1 MDVDAVDAYLNMALS
16 DIMKARKA
24 FYTSKKDRK
33 KYLGQWVA
41 NYEIGTL
48 RLYLKKDF
56 VFNTRTGDFLIK
68 RCADVNNI
76 HFIR

>member
-48 RLYLKKDF
+48 RLWPCVDIHSLYLNKVF
-56 VFNTRTGDFLIK
+56 VFKHVYRRLFD
-68 RCADVNNI
+68 
-76 HFIR
+76 